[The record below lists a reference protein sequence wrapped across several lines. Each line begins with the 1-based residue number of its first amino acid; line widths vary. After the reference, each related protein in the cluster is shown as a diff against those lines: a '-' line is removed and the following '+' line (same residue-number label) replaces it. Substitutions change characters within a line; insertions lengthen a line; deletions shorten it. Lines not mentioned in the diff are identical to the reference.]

1 MKIFHSICVAVTAL
15 LLAACGN
22 EKVSSQAD
30 FVVTIQPLKYI
41 VEQITGDDF
50 RVEVLVPAGASPE
63 SFEPTPK
70 QIIELNEAKMIF
82 STGLITFEN
91 SLTQRIENQ
100 KLITNLS
107 HGIELIEGSCSH
119 NHTDNHA
126 DKHATEHHCEEVNCD
141 HAHHAHHAHSHG
153 IDPHIW
159 TSPRELKA
167 MARNAYEAI
176 IAEWPDSTKYTDA
189 YNDFIHRLNELDIKC
204 KKLCEASSAK
214 AFVIYH
220 PALTYFSRA
229 YGIEQIA
236 IESDGKEPS
245 AKHIAHIIE
254 EAGAKGVKCLL
265 YQTQYPR
272 STVEIIAKDMD
283 IECQEF
289 NPLEEDV
296 IRNITNIT
304 NYITGK

>member
-1 MKIFHSICVAVTAL
+1 
-15 LLAACGN
+15 
-22 EKVSSQAD
+22 
-30 FVVTIQPLKYI
+30 
-41 VEQITGDDF
+41 
-50 RVEVLVPAGASPE
+50 VLVPAGASPE

-70 QIIELNEAKMIF
+70 QIIELNEAKMVF

-91 SLTQRIENQ
+91 SLTQRIEN
-100 KLITNLS
+100 KNGVVNLS
-107 HGIELIEGSCSH
+107 SGIELIEGSCSH

-126 DKHATEHHCEEVNCD
+126 TEHHCEEENCD
-141 HAHHAHHAHSHG
+141 HAHHSHAHSHG

-159 TSPRELKA
+159 TSPRELKV

-176 IAEWPDSTKYTDA
+176 ITEWPDSTKYTDA
-189 YNDFIHRLNELDIKC
+189 YNDFINRLNELDVKC
-204 KKLCEASSAK
+204 KELCEASSAK

-254 EAGAKGVKCLL
+254 EADTKDVKCLL

-272 STVEIIAKDMD
+272 STVEIIAKDMN
-283 IECQEF
+283 IECREF

-296 IRNITNIT
+296 ISNITSIT